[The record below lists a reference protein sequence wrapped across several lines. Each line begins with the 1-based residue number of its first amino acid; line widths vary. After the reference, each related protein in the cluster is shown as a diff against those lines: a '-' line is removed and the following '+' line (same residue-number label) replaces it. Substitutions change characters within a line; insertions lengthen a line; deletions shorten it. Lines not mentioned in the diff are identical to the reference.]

1 LQGRCSGTSLVIS
14 NGVDAVP
21 TCDSSG
27 KRRAL
32 ALLYLSSSTG
42 GEKGVSRRKNEWVT
56 EFNW

>member
-1 LQGRCSGTSLVIS
+1 LLVIS